1 MLPRLQTLLRNR
13 STPCAAYPLRIHEIE
28 LGMNGRT
35 ASTVGLLLTLLLT
48 VPACGTKGDPSI
60 FEPGQVWQYETR
72 EFESESRLT
81 VCKVEQHE
89 TLGEIVHIHLD
100 RLAIASKNAPDGV
113 LRTVS
118 HAPFL
123 AESLRES
130 LVALETTRSDLPDFE
145 RGYHMWAKSNLYG
158 EAFVYAIPVAASLDG
173 LQEYLEY

>member
-1 MLPRLQTLLRNR
+1 M
-13 STPCAAYPLRIHEIE
+13 
-28 LGMNGRT
+28 
-35 ASTVGLLLTLLLT
+35 VGLLLTLLFT
-48 VPACGTKGDPSI
+48 ATACDNKDASSI
-60 FEPGQVWQYETR
+60 FAPGQVWQYETR
-72 EFESESRLT
+72 EYETESRLT

-130 LVALETTRSDLPDFE
+130 LVALETTHGELPDFE
-145 RGYHMWAKSNLYG
+145 RGYNMWAKSNIYG
-158 EAFVYAIPVAASLDG
+158 EAYVYAIPVAASLDG
-173 LQEYLEY
+173 LQKFLE